1 MREIVNFT
9 VNGVRKSLEIEDWE
23 KLLDV
28 LREYLNLIGA
38 KRGCDDGTCGACTV
52 IVNGEA
58 VKSCMFP
65 AKRLEGADIV
75 TVEGLSKDG
84 VNPIQR
90 ALIDS
95 GAVQCG
101 FCTPGI
107 ITELNVLFTKNPEA
121 TEAQMTDALFK
132 HLCRCTGY
140 EAILE
145 GAKAAQ
151 KKLETAKTAQKYFNE
166 QTNNIIK

>member
-1 MREIVNFT
+1 MSEKINFT
-9 VNGVRKSLEIEDWE
+9 VNGVKKSVEIDGWE

-28 LREYLNLIGA
+28 LREYLNLTGA

-52 IVNGEA
+52 IVNSKA
-58 VKSCMFP
+58 VKSCLFP
-65 AKRLEGADIV
+65 AKRLEGTDIV
-75 TVEGLSKDG
+75 TIEGLSKEG
-84 VNPIQR
+84 INHIQR

-107 ITELNVLFTKNPEA
+107 VTELNVLFTKNPEA
-121 TEAQMTDALFK
+121 TEEQIKETLSK

-140 EAILE
+140 ESILE
-145 GAKAAQ
+145 GAKVAQ
-151 KKLETAKTAQKYFNE
+151 KKLEDAKTSQK
-166 QTNNIIK
+166 

>member
-1 MREIVNFT
+1 MSTKVNFT
-9 VNGVRKSLEIEDWE
+9 VNGTDKTVEIEGWE

-28 LREYLNLIGA
+28 LREYLNLTGA

-65 AKRLEGADIV
+65 ASKLEGANIV
-75 TVEGLSKDG
+75 TIEGLSKEG
-84 VNPIQR
+84 TNIIQKS
-90 ALIDS
+90 LIDV

-107 ITELNVLFTKNPEA
+107 VAELTVLFTKVPEA
-121 TEAQMTDALFK
+121 TEDQIKDALSK

-140 EAILE
+140 EAIMQ
-145 GAKAAQ
+145 GAKSAQ
-151 KKLETAKTAQKYFNE
+151 KKLEGAKKAQELLNE
-166 QTNNIIK
+166 TRSENK

>member
-1 MREIVNFT
+1 MSERVNFT
-9 VNGVRKSLEIEDWE
+9 VNGVKKSVEIDGWE

-28 LREYLNLIGA
+28 LREYLNLTGA

-58 VKSCMFP
+58 VKSCLFP
-65 AKRLEGADIV
+65 AKKLEGTDIV
-75 TVEGLSKDG
+75 TIEGLSKEG
-84 VNPIQR
+84 INHIQR

-107 ITELNVLFTKNPEA
+107 VTELNVLFTKKPEA
-121 TEAQMTDALFK
+121 TEEQIKEALSK

-140 EAILE
+140 ESILE
-145 GAKAAQ
+145 GAKVAQ
-151 KKLETAKTAQKYFNE
+151 KKLEDAKTSQK
-166 QTNNIIK
+166 

>member
-1 MREIVNFT
+1 MSIRVNFT
-9 VNGVRKSLEIEDWE
+9 VNDTRKTIEIEGWE

-28 LREYLNLIGA
+28 LRDYLNLTGA

-65 AKRLEGADIV
+65 ANKLEGAEIV
-75 TVEGLSKDG
+75 TVEGLSKNG
-84 VNPIQR
+84 VNSIQR
-90 ALIDS
+90 SLIDV

-107 ITELNVLFTKNPEA
+107 VAELTVLFTKNPDASE
-121 TEAQMTDALFK
+121 EQIKDALSK

-140 EAILE
+140 ESILD
-145 GAKAAQ
+145 GAKSAQ
-151 KKLETAKTAQKYFNE
+151 KKLEGAKNSQKLFNE
-166 QTNNIIK
+166 EKNVSK

>member
-1 MREIVNFT
+1 MSSRVNFT
-9 VNGVRKSLEIEDWE
+9 VNGEKKSVGIEGWE

-28 LREYLNLIGA
+28 LRDYLNLTGA

-65 AKRLEGADIV
+65 ANRLEGADIV
-75 TVEGLSKDG
+75 TIEGLSKEE
-84 VNPIQR
+84 VNPIQK

-107 ITELNVLFTKNPEA
+107 VSELTVLFTKNAEA
-121 TEAQMTDALFK
+121 TEEQIKDALSK

-140 EAILE
+140 ESIFE
-145 GAKAAQ
+145 GAKSAQ
-151 KKLETAKTAQKYFNE
+151 KKLEGAKNAQKLFNK
-166 QTNNIIK
+166 NKDANK